1 MSLSNCPFL
10 VDDRLL
16 YVRPEEEDSQR
27 KKTKETPVI
36 KHSGSHAQ
44 ASFVSV
50 IASCMLGRRAAE
62 CFECSPSF
70 SLWSPASLL
79 ASLLI
84 ALSLATALLGWALLL
99 LVACVCRVGRTAA
112 PLGHANE
119 RVESVAEAVA
129 PCPIGVP
136 NVESAA
142 TSVPTRSPAA
152 RRRKARRER
161 GGGGGGGRR
170 GHSGSVSEVDL
181 GVGPGDDT
189 IELSESHTAAHDS
202 TTKAVWGRQRVCILF
217 TVELERATDNFA
229 EERRIGSGASGDVFV
244 AHISGLGGGHSLV
257 VKRLREYEHAAG
269 AASAFGASACVRVFL

>member
-1 MSLSNCPFL
+1 VSLSNCPFL
-10 VDDRLL
+10 VDVCLL
-16 YVRPEEEDSQR
+16 HVRPEEENSQR
-27 KKTKETPVI
+27 KATQETPVI
-36 KHSGSHAQ
+36 KHSGSPAQ

-50 IASCMLGRRAAE
+50 IASCILGRRAAE
-62 CFECSPSF
+62 CFESSPSF

-84 ALSLATALLGWALLL
+84 ALSLASALLGWVLLL

-112 PLGHANE
+112 LLGHANE
-119 RVESVAEAVA
+119 RVSVAEAVA

-136 NVESAA
+136 NLESAA

-152 RRRKARRER
+152 KRRNARRER

-202 TTKAVWGRQRVCILF
+202 MTKAVWGRQRVCILF

-244 AHISGLGGGHSLV
+244 AHIPGLGGGHSLV
-257 VKRLREYEHAAG
+257 VKRLREYEHTAG
-269 AASAFGASACVRVFL
+269 AASAIGASAYVRVFL